1 MIEFSINNKINE
13 IKDYFKKNK
22 NIIEEL
28 KNEFKENKKI
38 LEICDSILVLT
49 GCLKKLDIK
58 KNDISKKEQLNSFLN
73 KNKTKNYNN
82 QHDTNIK
89 NLNNEETSNKENCT
103 TIPDDIFGLTTENI
117 GYNNDV
123 NLDINNIIDINS
135 YNPSTNAIENKTNND
150 EKKDKISNFSFVK
163 NKKESNIINK
173 SNNKQE
179 TINEEDNILDFN
191 NINYNKDS
199 EVKKG
204 FSFINKK
211 KEQDSINN
219 KLKFESNK
227 DAILSELS
235 NIDLNSSANLT
246 NNNIDTKKSN
256 IISDNKNDLNDLLN
270 QAYNSQKNINPN
282 YNNPYISPTIGG
294 YSNCNYQI
302 NMNDPSMNSN
312 NNFNSFHLSNSYNY
326 GIYNNQINQNFNI
339 NNLGINSNY
348 NNYSCNNYNSSNINT
363 INNVDKSESYSKK
376 DDKYKDKFNF
386 IDDLMK
392 PKKK

>member
-282 YNNPYISPTIGG
+282 YNNQYISPTIGG